1 MDGDSYIDFGTPNT
15 AVMDGSVTYINIESS
30 NAWWSAQ
37 LEGFRWTANM
47 EDTAEYAIKTG
58 DYALTDTGT
67 SCIIGPADEVD
78 VIRNSILETMDIVYA
93 DTNWSYVFACPA
105 DYSTMP
111 AFDFLFGGYW
121 LNVLAEDYIIDVSTD
136 GSWCSLCLSSADGFD
151 EWILGDAFMRGWY
164 NIHDHANTR
173 IGFVPFTGS
182 GKAAPEA
189 VGTTPTETIP
199 GVTLTNIGSLLFGIP
214 ASTFWILF
222 TLFFTLTCCVA
233 CCAVYFVS
241 VLSSKTQMLARGKKM
256 VSSSENKREK
266 ED

>member
-30 NAWWSAQ
+30 NPWWTAQ

-47 EDTAEYAIKTG
+47 DDTAEYAIKTG

-78 VIRNSILETMDIVYA
+78 VIRNSILETMDIVYE
-93 DTNWSYVFACPA
+93 DTNWGYIFACPA

-214 ASTFWILF
+214 ASSFWILF

-233 CCAVYFVS
+233 CCVVYFVS
-241 VLSSKTQMLARGKKM
+241 VLSSKT
-256 VSSSENKREK
+256 
-266 ED
+266 